1 LADAQNGTRMTRIG
15 RVYADFFHI
24 SVALCDFSVALCVIL
39 RLLLALNSPCGEND
53 EKSDEKSGEIA
64 KKYVSE
70 ALLWG
75 KKTYRNRI
83 FFCYLIAMFIVY
95 LAYS

>member
-1 LADAQNGTRMTRIG
+1 LADAQNGTRMTRIE

-53 EKSDEKSGEIA
+53 EKKWWKKWWNRKKIRVGSAFVGEKN
-64 KKYVSE
+64 VSE
-70 ALLWG
+70 QNIFLL
-75 KKTYRNRI
+75 
-83 FFCYLIAMFIVY
+83 A
-95 LAYS
+95 